1 MSFVQFQSPK
11 NLFLTKL
18 FLLIG
23 LSVLFG
29 FSIVSSDNL
38 FLKVFFQLLL
48 GVMFA
53 HAVELSHEMI
63 HQNHF
68 GKSLGDCIG
77 FILGLPM
84 LVNYSRYFVTHS
96 FHHRAVGTPSD
107 KESFSYNTSQL
118 GAPATFILYISMYD
132 HFVDVVRNIYFALAG
147 NNTFLIDRMGEAG
160 STAPEKVIKKIS
172 YSYILM
178 FIACF
183 VAFGFSTFRNDT
195 FAVEIWLIP
204 LLFAAPV
211 HALIELPEHW
221 NCDSGSNN
229 IIKNSRTIIPS
240 AFSEWITNGN
250 CWHVEHHLKPAM
262 PMNEL
267 PNLHRSLSSQ
277 IIHLNTG
284 YLNFYSQFFNKLLHE

>member
-1 MSFVQFQSPK
+1 
-11 NLFLTKL
+11 
-18 FLLIG
+18 
-23 LSVLFG
+23 
-29 FSIVSSDNL
+29 
-38 FLKVFFQLLL
+38 
-48 GVMFA
+48 VMFA

-68 GKSLGDCIG
+68 GKFLGDCIG
-77 FILGLPM
+77 FILDLPM
-84 LVNYSRYFVTHS
+84 LVNYNRYFVAHS

-132 HFVDVVRNIYFALAG
+132 HFVDVVRSIYFALVG

-160 STAPEKVIKKIS
+160 STAPEKVIKKIRL
-172 YSYILM
+172 SYILM
-178 FIACF
+178 FSVCF
-183 VAFGFSTFRNDT
+183 VAFCLSALLKNTI
-195 FAVEIWLIP
+195 AVEIWLIP

-221 NCDSGSNN
+221 NCDSGSSD

-240 AFSEWITNGN
+240 AFSEWLTNGN

-267 PNLHRSLSSQ
+267 PNLHTSISSQ
-277 IIHLNTG
+277 IIYLNTG
-284 YLNFYSQFFNKLLHE
+284 YLNFYSQFFNKLFT

>member
-1 MSFVQFQSPK
+1 MSLIQFQSPR
-11 NLFLTKL
+11 NLFLFKL
-18 FLLIG
+18 FLLTG

-29 FSIVSSDNL
+29 FSILSSENL
-38 FLKVFFQLLL
+38 YVKVFFQFLL

-68 GKSLGDCIG
+68 GKFLGDCIG
-77 FILGLPM
+77 FILDLPM
-84 LVNYSRYFVTHS
+84 LVNYNRYFVAHS

-132 HFVDVVRNIYFALAG
+132 HFVDVVRSIYFALVG

-160 STAPEKVIKKIS
+160 STAPEKVIKKIRL
-172 YSYILM
+172 SYILM
-178 FIACF
+178 FSVCF
-183 VAFGFSTFRNDT
+183 VAFCLSALLKNTI
-195 FAVEIWLIP
+195 AVEIWLIP

-221 NCDSGSNN
+221 NCDSGSSD

-240 AFSEWITNGN
+240 AFSEWLTNGN

-267 PNLHRSLSSQ
+267 PNLHTSISSQ
-277 IIHLNTG
+277 IIYLNTG
-284 YLNFYSQFFNKLLHE
+284 YLNFYSQFFNKLFT